1 MRVLRMGLLGRL
13 FARFRRKEQVQETE
27 KKEERKSFSSYMR
40 ESPKILAYFRRE
52 RGISK
57 RELELVLVDNEDR
70 PAYQIAQIAEYLMPD
85 LNLFYIATG
94 RPDAFE
100 DLAEEAMEEY
110 GLLLTL
116 LTDADGQL
124 PGNLV
129 LDTNEWEKHLDIMSS
144 LSYNTMIM

>member
-1 MRVLRMGLLGRL
+1 MGLLGRL
-13 FARFRRKEQVQETE
+13 LARFRRKEPAQETE
-27 KKEERKSFSSYMR
+27 KKEEKKSFSAYMR

-116 LTDADGQL
+116 LTDAGGQL

-144 LSYNTMIM
+144 LRYNTMIM

>member
-1 MRVLRMGLLGRL
+1 MFFLRRLAAWFGR
-13 FARFRRKEQVQETE
+13 
-27 KKEERKSFSSYMR
+27 KKEIQEREDGEEQRRSFFLYIR
-40 ESPKILAYFRRE
+40 KTPEIVTYLRRE
-52 RGISK
+52 KGIACK
-57 RELELVLVDNEDR
+57 KLELTLIDDEDR

-116 LTDADGQL
+116 LTDAGGQL

-144 LSYNTMIM
+144 LRYNTMIM

>member
-1 MRVLRMGLLGRL
+1 MGLLGRL
-13 FARFRRKEQVQETE
+13 LARFRRKEPAQETE
-27 KKEERKSFSSYMR
+27 KKEEKKSFSSYMR

-100 DLAEEAMEEY
+100 EY

-116 LTDADGQL
+116 LTDAGGQL

-144 LSYNTMIM
+144 LRYNTMIM

>member
-1 MRVLRMGLLGRL
+1 
-13 FARFRRKEQVQETE
+13 
-27 KKEERKSFSSYMR
+27 
-40 ESPKILAYFRRE
+40 
-52 RGISK
+52 
-57 RELELVLVDNEDR
+57 
-70 PAYQIAQIAEYLMPD
+70 MPD

-116 LTDADGQL
+116 LTDAGGQL

-144 LSYNTMIM
+144 LRYNTMIM